1 MISAS
6 ALTKYYGDRAAI
18 RDLDFEIE
26 KGEIIGFL
34 GLNGAGKT
42 TTLKILACLLLPSRG
57 TVKVNG
63 LDVTEHPHEVRKLV
77 GFLPE
82 SPPLYLEMTVED
94 FLLFAGQLRGLTRDQ
109 ARRRLREVLE
119 LTDLV
124 EVREQVIGTLS
135 HGYRQRVGIAQAVIH
150 DPPVLILDE
159 PIKGLDPVQIVEIR
173 EMIRGLRGK
182 HTILLSSHILPEIS
196 QTCDR
201 LLMIKAGEIVAH
213 GTEEEL
219 TQSLTQGVRLQVLI
233 RGDADKARA
242 LVAGLEGVRECVAQ
256 VDGHPY
262 RAPLP
267 HPAGTVF
274 LRVAANDDVRE
285 RVSKALVEGG
295 FGLLQL
301 TPAEQ
306 ELEQAFVKLSG
317 GRRGDVA
324 RQEASQ
330 APPASEASA
339 VSEGAPKHEP
349 ATDDGPKAAEED
361 GR

>member
-124 EVREQVIGTLS
+124 DVREQVIGTLS

-201 LLMIKAGEIVAH
+201 LLMIKAGEIVAQ
-213 GTEEEL
+213 GTEDEL
-219 TQSLTQGVRLQVLI
+219 TQSLTQGIRLQVLV
-233 RGDADKARA
+233 RGDAKKARD
-242 LVAGLEGVRECVAQ
+242 LVAGLEGVRECAEQQESAV
-256 VDGHPY
+256 H
-262 RAPLP
+262 RALP
-267 HPAGTVF
+267 HPAGTTF
-274 LRVAANDDVRE
+274 LRVVALDDVRE
-285 RVSKALVEGG
+285 RVAKALIDGG

-301 TPAEQ
+301 TPSEQ

-324 RQEASQ
+324 KAEAQ
-330 APPASEASA
+330 KEPPASDDGPASE
-339 VSEGAPKHEP
+339 VESKDEP
-349 ATDDGPKAAEED
+349 ASEDGPKAAEED